1 MSLFFLS
8 QFNTYYVTFFF
19 YPLNNRVTCRKREDD
34 DNDEQN
40 YHCIETKNIL
50 KQNKRH
56 ETYIHTHT
64 KNDDN
69 KRQMYTKK
77 RDGSTFSL
85 WTVPF

>member
-1 MSLFFLS
+1 MW
-8 QFNTYYVTFFF
+8 
-19 YPLNNRVTCRKREDD
+19 KREDD

-69 KRQMYTKK
+69 KRQMYKKK
-77 RDGSTFSL
+77 RRFNIFSMDRSFL
-85 WTVPF
+85 NFLKQKCNVIM